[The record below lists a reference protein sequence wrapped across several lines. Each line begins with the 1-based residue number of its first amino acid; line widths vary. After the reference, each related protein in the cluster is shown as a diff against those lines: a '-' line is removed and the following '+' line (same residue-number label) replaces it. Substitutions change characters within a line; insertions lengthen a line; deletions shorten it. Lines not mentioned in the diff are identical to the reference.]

1 MSVDLVINKRFLRE
15 FSRIY
20 QREIEGTA
28 FCPYRV
34 CPLGAHSDFQKG
46 KVTGFAIDK
55 GINIAYSKN
64 ADGHVNIASL
74 QFEKK
79 VAFHLD
85 SIPPKKQNDWA
96 DYLRGAVIILSED
109 HKLNNGIDCIIDGEL
124 PIGGISS
131 SASVIIA
138 FLLAICEANS
148 IKLTQ
153 KEIIDIALK
162 SENNYVG
169 ISCGILDQSCE
180 IYSKEDCLLYLD
192 TLDRSYELIPASG
205 NMKPYEIAI
214 FYSGVDKPKDGSQFN
229 IRVDECRSAA
239 YVLKAYAG
247 IEYGQFK
254 DTFLRDVPRSC
265 FDTFK
270 NKMPKNFMLRA
281 KHWYEEFERVE
292 TGTEAWRRGDMETFG
307 KLIFDSGQS
316 SIQNWNTGSTELIL
330 LYEIMKNTDGIYGGR
345 ISGAGFKGCC
355 MAIIDPTYRDY
366 IEESVTKQYTEYYP
380 KLKDKFSISF
390 CKSSDG
396 VKL

>member
-1 MSVDLVINKRFLRE
+1 MGVDLVMNKRFLKE
-15 FSRIY
+15 FSIIY
-20 QREIEGTA
+20 RREIEGTV

-64 ADGHVNIASL
+64 ADDYVNIASL

-85 SIPPKKQNDWA
+85 SIPMKKQNDWA
-96 DYLRGAVIILSED
+96 DYLRGAAIILNEEY
-109 HKLNNGIDCIIDGEL
+109 KLNNGIDCVIDGEL

-138 FLLAICEANS
+138 FLLAICDANS

-153 KEIIDIALK
+153 DEIINIALK

-169 ISCGILDQSCE
+169 VSCGILDQSCE
-180 IYSKEDCLLYLD
+180 IYSKKDCLLYLD
-192 TLDRSYELIPASG
+192 TLDRNYELIPVSD

-214 FYSGVDKPKDGSQFN
+214 FYSGVEKSKNDSKFN

-239 YVLKAYAG
+239 YALKAYAG
-247 IEYGQFK
+247 IEYGRFK
-254 DTFLRDVPRSC
+254 DTFLRDVPRDC

-292 TGTEAWRRGDMETFG
+292 AGTEAWRRGDLETFG
-307 KLIFDSGQS
+307 KLIFASGQS
-316 SIQNWNTGSTELIL
+316 SIQNWNTGSTELVS
-330 LYEIMKNTDGIYGGR
+330 LYEIMRNTDGIYGGR

-366 IEESVTKQYTEYYP
+366 IEKSVTREYTKHYP
-380 KLKDKFSISF
+380 KLENKFSISF
-390 CKSSDG
+390 CKSSNG
-396 VKL
+396 VSL